1 MIARTQE
8 MFSSMIYSSQINIHI
23 FHSKMKLKL
32 ITSEGDCGMRT
43 NYQIIKNTTPIFKLR
58 VTSV

>member
-8 MFSSMIYSSQINIHI
+8 MFSSMIYSSHINIHI
-23 FHSKMKLKL
+23 FHIKMKLKL

-43 NYQIIKNTTPIFKLR
+43 NYQIIKNTTPIFKL
-58 VTSV
+58 SVISV